1 MTTASAA
8 MATHA
13 LAFRPTPSRCARCRG
28 KATVGGRTGAR
39 DNQRMQIEGVL
50 DKRSGPRGWS
60 RRDVLAMSAVVGGGL
75 AQTVAPKTESQPG
88 SELNALLQR
97 QTQQLLDALAAGDR
111 APWQRYVADNVV
123 FLTEDGT
130 RKSKADLIAE
140 VRAFPPELWG
150 RIRVTNFDVVRH
162 DRVAI
167 ATYIADEDE
176 GYYGQ
181 VIHARYRSTDTWLL
195 TSGAWQMIASQVL
208 ALRDDPPSIELPA
221 SALEAYVGRYALT
234 PAVSYT
240 ITREGASLRGQRTG
254 RKEETLKVEVPD
266 VLFVPGQPRLRKI
279 FKRDSSG
286 RITGFVERRETW
298 DIAWQRVL

>member
-1 MTTASAA
+1 MKPDDDMT
-8 MATHA
+8 
-13 LAFRPTPSRCARCRG
+13 
-28 KATVGGRTGAR
+28 
-39 DNQRMQIEGVL
+39 IE
-50 DKRSGPRGWS
+50 SSPRGWS
-60 RRDVLAMSAVVGGGL
+60 RREVLAMSAAVGGGL
-75 AQTVAPKTESQPG
+75 AQTVAPRTESQSG

-111 APWQRYVADNVV
+111 APWQRYLAENVV

-150 RIRVTNFDVVRH
+150 RIRVTNYEVVRH
-162 DRVAI
+162 DRVAV

-195 TSGAWQMIASQVL
+195 TGGAWQMIASQVL
-208 ALRDDPPSIELPA
+208 ALRDDPPSIDLPA
-221 SALEAYVGRYALT
+221 SALDAYVGRYALT
-234 PAVSYT
+234 PAVSYA
-240 ITREGASLRGQRTG
+240 ITREGVSLRGQRTG
-254 RKEETLKVEVPD
+254 RKEEMLKVEVSD

-298 DIAWQRVL
+298 DIAWQRVS